1 MERILS
7 IAKKPGLYRMVNRGK
22 NTLVVEVLG
31 GGRRMPVFA
40 TDKITSLNDI
50 TIYTQSGDL
59 ELWKVFAAMAEKENK
74 AKVSL
79 DYRNCD
85 PHVLRSYFEELLPEY
100 DRDRV
105 HDSDMRRIMQWYD
118 TLVEAGYSDFGALM
132 GETEE

>member
-22 NTLVVEVLG
+22 NTLVVEALG

-50 TIYTQSGDL
+50 TVYTHSGDL
-59 ELWKVFAAMAEKENK
+59 ELWKVFVAIADKEGK
-74 AKVSL
+74 AKASV
-79 DYRNCD
+79 DYKNCA
-85 PHVLRSYFEELLPEY
+85 PHVLRAYFEEVLPHY
-100 DRDRV
+100 DHDRV

-118 TLVEAGYSDFGALM
+118 IMLEAGQSDFEALM
-132 GETEE
+132 SQTDK